1 LDNQE
6 TNPTPEQWQQQQ
18 QNRNYQQPP
27 YNQPF
32 SMPEEYQQQ
41 PRGSK
46 FGGGMGAIFIAVAL
60 SLVLCY
66 AMISFLGIT
75 PSMKQY
81 KADIT
86 RLEMDLVDIRTVN
99 DGQATNI
106 GNLAGAVATANSA
119 ATKAQSALDLSN
131 SIKTG
136 YDTIRADVTAL
147 QAALEDIDT
156 NGTGD
161 VYDDAEIRG
170 LITALQGNITT
181 INADITALQAY
192 DTTNTAN
199 LASISA
205 SITALQTS
213 LSNLTTIVNNISG
226 GEVDLSDILDDIDD
240 INDEIVSL
248 NTDITNLQDYDNYL
262 LGLINSLQTQVTAI
276 SEPVIVTSFDEVHN
290 QLIFKTNAAGNYAVI
305 LTFYGSGFVSG
316 TGNISI
322 PTADNVR
329 VMDATAYASGDMM
342 IVIIEPPL
350 VQTGNPPV
358 WVDTNWVAGKIVG
371 ITLTVGDLQ
380 YVTIETASR

>member
-1 LDNQE
+1 MENQE

-18 QNRNYQQPP
+18 QNRNYQQSP

-147 QAALEDIDT
+147 QAALEELDT

-170 LITALQGNITT
+170 LITALQGDITT

-199 LASISA
+199 LDSISA

-213 LSNLTTIVNNISG
+213 LNNLTTVVNNING
-226 GEVDLSDILDDIDD
+226 GEVDLSDILDDIESLQADVDSMDND
-240 INDEIVSL
+240 IDALYANDVALTAQITALQGQIAAILDPVVITRFEYGSAYSTLKTNIAGDYVIIL
-248 NTDITNLQDYDNYL
+248 TLYGTNLSAVNIVIPVSYNVDIQSSNCYGTGDTMRIL
-262 LGLINSLQTQVTAI
+262 VL
-276 SEPVIVTSFDEVHN
+276 EPKQAGSPLADQNWTTNKTIELDF
-290 QLIFKTNAAGNYAVI
+290 TNA
-305 LTFYGSGFVSG
+305 S
-316 TGNISI
+316 NISFMSV
-322 PTADNVR
+322 T
-329 VMDATAYASGDMM
+329 
-342 IVIIEPPL
+342 
-350 VQTGNPPV
+350 TG
-358 WVDTNWVAGKIVG
+358 
-371 ITLTVGDLQ
+371 L
-380 YVTIETASR
+380 R